1 MVKIQESLM
10 YDEKESEIGCM
21 SVIFRGASIICS
33 KLKKKKKLKLFNLYG
48 FITGSGNLFL
58 FEY

>member
-1 MVKIQESLM
+1 M

-33 KLKKKKKLKLFNLYG
+33 KLKKKKTKIVQFVWLHNRKW
-48 FITGSGNLFL
+48 
-58 FEY
+58 